1 MSESGPTTSPVSD
14 AAMPHIITGGPVVCG
29 VDGSRNAQRAIDVAT
44 TLATSIGVDVIAV
57 HALGLMS
64 TIDGEHVTSFDH
76 RDEIEQK
83 LRDEWCAALD
93 SVDGLNWSC
102 RLVDGNPS
110 DVLLH
115 TADETNA
122 SFIVVGARGIGG
134 HPDLMLGSTSHQVI
148 HRAHC
153 ATVVVPPFD
162 RPISTV
168 REPV

>member
-1 MSESGPTTSPVSD
+1 MSESGPTPSSEV
-14 AAMPHIITGGPVVCG
+14 PHIITGGPVVCG

-64 TIDGEHVTSFDH
+64 KIDGEHVTSFDH
-76 RDEIEQK
+76 RDEIERT
-83 LRDEWCAALD
+83 LREVWCHALD
-93 SVDGLNWSC
+93 DVDGLSWSC

-162 RPISTV
+162 RPPSTV